1 MRYLMI
7 ALACV
12 VMAGAAQ
19 AQMDDL
25 GDASRSWLNTVRA
38 QAGVGAVTPSAKL
51 RKAAAAHAR
60 DLAASGAF
68 SHQGSDGSQVGV
80 RVRRTG
86 YRYCFVAENLAK
98 GQGSLEAV
106 LKGWMGSKGHRRN
119 MLSRE
124 AEEFALV
131 RGPGNLWVMVLGR
144 AGC

>member
-1 MRYLMI
+1 MRYLLI
-7 ALACV
+7 ALTCMMMTGAAHAQ
-12 VMAGAAQ
+12 MADLSMAAQGWINGARAEAGA
-19 AQMDDL
+19 
-25 GDASRSWLNTVRA
+25 
-38 QAGVGAVTPSAKL
+38 GAVTPSAQLKM
-51 RKAAAAHAR
+51 AAEAHAR

-68 SHQGSDGSQVGV
+68 SHQGSDGGQVGT
-80 RVRRTG
+80 RVRRAG
-86 YRYCFVAENLAK
+86 YNYCFVAENLAR

-124 AEEFALV
+124 AREFALV